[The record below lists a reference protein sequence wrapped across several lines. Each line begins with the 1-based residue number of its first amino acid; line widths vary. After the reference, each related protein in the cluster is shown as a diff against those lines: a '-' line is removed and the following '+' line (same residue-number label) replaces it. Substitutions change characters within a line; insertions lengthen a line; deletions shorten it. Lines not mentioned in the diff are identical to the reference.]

1 MGRHELSGADRLSIR
16 GEDPVKN
23 IKILAV
29 VFSVA
34 LNIAFLVSYG
44 VRKLS
49 DRPKFVYEE
58 LDLTKDQLEQI
69 QNTRQHFLG
78 AINEI
83 GDRILSRQIELMDLV
98 AADPVDRQAV
108 EAKSQEIHALQ
119 ESMQQRVVEHLLGNK
134 QLLNSAQRTKFFAVL
149 KSRIQEQGTPGPP
162 WFPASV
168 RHRK

>member
-1 MGRHELSGADRLSIR
+1 
-16 GEDPVKN
+16 VKN
-23 IKILAV
+23 IKILALI
-29 VFSVA
+29 FSVA

-58 LDLTKDQLEQI
+58 LDLSKEQLGQI
-69 QNTRQHFLG
+69 QNMRQHFLR
-78 AINEI
+78 AIDEI
-83 GDRILSRQIELMDLV
+83 GDRILRREIELMDLV

-119 ESMQQRVVEHLLGNK
+119 QSMQQRVVEHLLGNK
-134 QLLNSAQRTKFFAVL
+134 QLLNPVQRTKFFTVL
-149 KSRIQEQGTPGPP
+149 KSRIQEQGAPSPP
-162 WFPASV
+162 WIPSGA